1 MMKRMMGAV
10 LGIALWTAWP
20 LAARAAELEELS
32 KYLAFIEGYQH
43 LFEFC
48 QAETQLPAEI
58 VQYSRTHIAERRALI
73 FAGLNEG
80 ERRKLMDASVAKKAQ
95 VIGGFM
101 QFMRKEQPN
110 RTLPE
115 LCKQDG
121 FFAGVV
127 QSETKSEDKES
138 AAIKQAKN

>member
-1 MMKRMMGAV
+1 MTKRIMAAV
-10 LGIALWTAWP
+10 LGLALWTVSPHAT
-20 LAARAAELEELS
+20 RAAELEELS

-48 QAETQLPAEI
+48 QAETTLPDEI
-58 VQYSRTHIAERRALI
+58 VQYSRTHIADRRALI
-73 FAGLNEG
+73 FVGLSEG
-80 ERRKLMDASVAKKAQ
+80 ERQKVMDASVAKKAQ
-95 VIGGFM
+95 VIAGFM